1 MAESL
6 AHGPTQAA
14 TEPRASAEVERLAPG
29 TVIAEYAVEKFLGA
43 GAMGAVYEGRHPVI
57 GKRVAIKVLRRE
69 LASTS
74 EGAERFVREARAVNQ
89 IDHPNVIDVFGFG
102 QLDDGRLYLVMDL
115 VDGRSLRKLV
125 QDGPLPVASALDI
138 LGAIAEA
145 LDAAHARGV
154 VHRDLKPD
162 NVMISSGSPPK
173 VYVLDFGIAK
183 LVVDGAGA
191 AAATLTGQG
200 TWLGTPGYMAP
211 EQWSAD
217 GAGPAS
223 DRYALGVMAYE
234 LLSGKLPFSAP
245 TLPQMMEQHF
255 RAPVPALS
263 SASGTLVERSA
274 FDPVL
279 ARAMAK
285 DPDKRFPTA
294 RELVAAL
301 RDAAAGKRLAGSRK
315 KLWLPAAAGVG
326 VLAVTLGGVV
336 LMRGDDAKPVQREVI
351 PSPVE
356 REPAAGFVKIAI
368 VTRPE
373 GAKVMRTDDGPE
385 RLLQGTPAAL
395 ELRAGKPIAIAIKK
409 PGYLTVKRQLTPAAN
424 DTIDLDLQPLN
435 GFEGVWVMPDGQL
448 RELARNGDAVDVYKR
463 KTLTGARD
471 LWRKFAFAESSA
483 EDEVTFATQAEML
496 AEDGS
501 PDPSCRLTHKIEY
514 HYHLTNQTLDV
525 QAERIETGKRHDG
538 GCFVVRSEPGQRRR
552 LTRADQST
560 ETRWTEPPV
569 GKPAERSVSKESKDK
584 TAKPVKKPPRQKVLP
599 PIQTNN
605 ANPPSRPNKPPEPAQ
620 KDVPNANEDVKDIPQ
635 QKAGVPPQQQQIN
648 EPQVKGDSQVAPPV
662 KPDVQAK

>member
-14 TEPRASAEVERLAPG
+14 TEPRQTGEVGEVERLAPG
-29 TVIAEYAVEKFLGA
+29 TVIAEYAIEKFLGA
-43 GAMGAVYEGRHPVI
+43 GAMGAVYEGRHPLI

-69 LASTS
+69 LASTA

-138 LGAIAEA
+138 LGAVGEA

-173 VYVLDFGIAK
+173 VFVLDFGIAK
-183 LVVDGAGA
+183 LVVDRGGV
-191 AAATLTGQG
+191 AATLTGQG

-234 LLSGKLPFSAP
+234 LLSGKLPFQAP

-263 SASGTLVERSA
+263 SASGTLVERTA

-279 ARAMAK
+279 AHAMAK
-285 DPDKRFPTA
+285 DPDKRFSTA

-301 RDAAAGKRLAGSRK
+301 RDAAAGKRAATARGK
-315 KLWLPAAAGVG
+315 KLWLPAAAGVAVLG
-326 VLAVTLGGVV
+326 VTVGGVV
-336 LMRGDDAKPVQREVI
+336 LMRDDGSKPAAQREVT
-351 PSPVE
+351 PKTLE
-356 REPAAGFVKIAI
+356 REPAAGFVKIVI
-368 VTRPE
+368 DTRPA

-385 RLLQGTPAAL
+385 RLLQGTPATL
-395 ELRAGKPIAIAIKK
+395 ELRVGKPMAIAIRK
-409 PGYLTVKRQLTPAAN
+409 PGYLTVRRELTPSVN
-424 DTIDLDLQPLN
+424 DKIDVELQPLN
-435 GFEGVWVMPDGQL
+435 AFDGVWVMPDGQL
-448 RELARNGDAVDVYKR
+448 RELARNGDQVDVFKR
-463 KTLTGARD
+463 ASLTGARD
-471 LWRKFAFAESSA
+471 LWRKFEFAEMTRD
-483 EDEVTFATQAEML
+483 DEVTFATRAEMS
-496 AEDGS
+496 AEGGN

-514 HYHLTNQTLDV
+514 HYHLANKTLDV
-525 QAERIETGKRHDG
+525 QAERIGTGKRPDG
-538 GCFVVRSEPGQRRR
+538 GCFVKTSEPGLRRR
-552 LTRADQST
+552 LVRAE
-560 ETRWTEPPV
+560 ETSDTTWTEPPV
-569 GKPAERSVSKESKDK
+569 GRPAEPRPS
-584 TAKPVKKPPRQKVLP
+584 KKPPDK
-599 PIQTNN
+599 TDFG
-605 ANPPSRPNKPPEPAQ
+605 KPAQ
-620 KDVPNANEDVKDIPQ
+620 KKPPPKKPPVKGNAKTSVGNDVGDIPQ
-635 QKAGVPPQQQQIN
+635 QQQQLQQQQTD
-648 EPQVKGDSQVAPPV
+648 EPPPPRLEQNSEPRGDSQVAPPV
-662 KPDVQAK
+662 QRKGQ